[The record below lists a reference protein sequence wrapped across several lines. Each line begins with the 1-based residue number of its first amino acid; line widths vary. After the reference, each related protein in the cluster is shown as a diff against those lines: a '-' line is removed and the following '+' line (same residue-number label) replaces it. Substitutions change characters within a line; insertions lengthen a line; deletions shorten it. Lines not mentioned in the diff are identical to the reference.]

1 MTKHSQHVSTA
12 QWNYFSGTMYSVTLS
27 SNTQSPSTRICV
39 VNPKTLKQ
47 FCASASCK
55 FVRLTCAERSIIL
68 PTELDIKVPLS
79 KCFIPPAYVR
89 YLGDTAVLSVPHSL
103 PVLESLRILPDA
115 NREDRGSDYLNCLVQ
130 CTEIFLNGQAMT
142 SDQPVV
148 VPVSGRP
155 QTIRISCSP
164 REGVFVLGSTKISQQ
179 GETDG
184 PVTQGFRLIGGLNS
198 VIEKLKKN
206 IERPLMEMAK
216 YATFGLS
223 LPKGILLYG
232 PPGTGKTLLMKAL
245 GDELPDVHICIAKG
259 TDLCGSDSESKIHD
273 LFSDARMQALELS
286 RKAVVLF
293 IDEID
298 SLCPARD
305 SSVSE
310 FERRAVAAVLT
321 EMDGMDDKTMS
332 STIMPIIVIGATNR
346 PNSIDPALRRPGRF
360 DFEIEIGPPDV
371 KGRVEILQVFAGTRF
386 AQIWRPTDNEL
397 DEIAGLTHG
406 FVGADLLQLVSQGAL
421 AALEIGSPTLTQ
433 SILLKQLATVRPSAL
448 RQVAVTVP
456 KTSWNDIGGY
466 DTVKAELKEMV
477 IWPLKFAD
485 EFRRMS
491 IDPPRGIL
499 LYGPPGCSKTM
510 LARAVASESSM
521 NFIAIKGPEIFSKWV
536 GDSEQAVRDIF
547 TKARQASPTILFFD
561 GM

>member
-1 MTKHSQHVSTA
+1 
-12 QWNYFSGTMYSVTLS
+12 
-27 SNTQSPSTRICV
+27 
-39 VNPKTLKQ
+39 
-47 FCASASCK
+47 
-55 FVRLTCAERSIIL
+55 
-68 PTELDIKVPLS
+68 LDIKVPLS
-79 KCFIPPAYVR
+79 KCFIPPVYAR
-89 YLGDTAVLSVPHSL
+89 YLGETAVITAPYSL
-103 PVLESLRILPDA
+103 PVLESLRIVPAA
-115 NREDRGSDYLNCLVQ
+115 NRDDKGSNHLNRLLQ
-130 CTEIFLNGQAMT
+130 CTEIFLNGNAIT

-148 VPVSGRP
+148 VPVNGRP
-155 QTIRISCSP
+155 QTIRVFCSP
-164 REGVFVLGSTKISQQ
+164 REGVFVLGSTTISQQ
-179 GETDG
+179 GDANK
-184 PVTQGFRLIGGLNS
+184 PVSQGFKLIGGLNQ

-206 IERPLMEMAK
+206 IERPLIEMAK

-273 LFSDARMQALELS
+273 MFSDARQKAVELS

-321 EMDGMDDKTMS
+321 EMDGMDEKTS
-332 STIMPIIVIGATNR
+332 SRITMPIIVVGATNR

-360 DFEIEIGPPDV
+360 DFEIEIGPPDI
-371 KGRVEILQVFAGTRF
+371 KGRVEILEVFADTRF
-386 AQIWRPTDNEL
+386 AKVWRPTSYEL

-421 AALEIGSPTLTQ
+421 AALEIGSPILTQ
-433 SILLKQLATVRPSAL
+433 AILLSQLATVRPSAL

-477 IWPLKFAD
+477 IWPLMFTD